1 MQSRVSFD
9 TKLRI
14 ALRSKWVK
22 MAEDGKKK
30 NLLVSAKF
38 SDVAQT
44 NLNVKKLKDK

>member
-30 NLLVSAKF
+30 TLLVSTKF
-38 SDVAQT
+38 FRRCTDES
-44 NLNVKKLKDK
+44 KC